1 MDSKAKLLSH
11 LSGVELSGRYLRC
24 AGEKMKEFLEIVLVV
39 QDKILYKIVKED
51 SCLTIDREGMRK
63 IGKGGGET
71 WRKEREL

>member
-1 MDSKAKLLSH
+1 MWLSIYIN
-11 LSGVELSGRYLRC
+11 LPVVNNR
-24 AGEKMKEFLEIVLVV
+24 KEFLEIVLVV